1 VFIAALVPH
10 VSKLRGGFVVL
21 PYAESLLR
29 KNRYR
34 NSNGNNINL
43 NQQCTQIQS
52 SKQSR
57 IILTGT
63 SDDQGTKTNK
73 KKPLIFQSSIPKEV
87 RKKIYEAEGNTQAAK
102 DRTVRMIVYILLAFL
117 GSLLGIGN
125 GVLTEVLSSES
136 STDTATIVQSSFGWL
151 QDNLFLTTK
160 WGGIIALISAGVF
173 GTLAELEA
181 SSSFI
186 FDIFFV
192 LT

>member
-1 VFIAALVPH
+1 
-10 VSKLRGGFVVL
+10 
-21 PYAESLLR
+21 
-29 KNRYR
+29 
-34 NSNGNNINL
+34 L

-136 STDTATIVQSSFGWL
+136 STDTATIVQL